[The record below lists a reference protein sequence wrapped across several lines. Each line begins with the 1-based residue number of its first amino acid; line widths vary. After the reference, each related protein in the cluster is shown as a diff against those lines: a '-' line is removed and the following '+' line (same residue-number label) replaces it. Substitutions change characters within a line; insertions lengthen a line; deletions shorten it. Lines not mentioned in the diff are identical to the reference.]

1 VNAGDQYGPYHIIRL
16 IGRGAMGDV
25 YLAHHMQERRPVALK
40 IVHKVNDR
48 EVLEAERLGAEL
60 QKRLRG
66 VDPRVV
72 PVNTYG
78 EKDGDLFIEMDFIE
92 GEDVSSLLSRGPVNP
107 GFAVHVA
114 RELCEMLENLRAF
127 TTTIGSERFAG
138 IVHGDL
144 KPGNVRID
152 KQNRVRVLDFG
163 IAKALTHTRKYT
175 INVFASTAY
184 CSPERLDTQNMNT
197 QSDLWSVGVLL
208 YQMVTGALPFD
219 EPTRER
225 LERRIRSGQPP
236 NPLPASCPAPL
247 RLITYK
253 MLARDPRL
261 RYQTPREASEDLER
275 FQKGYPVL
283 AHEIPRAET
292 CDSDATVRTAPPSN
306 RDATMRTAPPFERS
320 IDDRGVRSASANT
333 PIVPKATHGNRMLGC
348 LLAPAVAGV
357 IVVAYIAV
365 QINFWEAAEKLKTDL
380 QAERMANL
388 DQAWAEHQKLNNRSH
403 LSVLLWGAERA
414 LKNRLVTAADEVIA
428 EYRNS
433 DTPSVRQP
441 QWIEARNYVARALNL
456 SPGDKNIKGRL
467 RLCEGH
473 VEHIDAAALR
483 GSARQKKL
491 NSAVNK
497 FYEAADLRHWPDPY
511 LALASLYVYDL
522 GDMDKAEDMLKEA
535 AHYGHRTGHKETA
548 QLADGYRR
556 RADRLWRESRGV
568 TQLSDEERTYL
579 VKAKDDY
586 IRAEDLYDR
595 AGLFGDTP
603 RNRLQAIQ
611 GQQRVEQRLS
621 QLQTSGVS
629 Q

>member
-25 YLAHHMQERRPVALK
+25 YLAHHLGERRPVALK
-40 IVHKVNDR
+40 IVNKVNDR
-48 EVLEAERLGAEL
+48 EVLDAERVGAEL

-72 PVNTYG
+72 AVNTYG
-78 EKDGDLFIEMDFIE
+78 ERDGDLFIEMDFIE
-92 GEDVSSLLSRGPVNP
+92 GEDVSSLLSRGPVKP
-107 GFAVHVA
+107 GFAVYVA

-138 IVHGDL
+138 VVHGDL

-175 INVFASTAY
+175 VNVFASTAY
-184 CSPERLDTQNMNT
+184 CSPERLDTQNMDT

-225 LERRIRSGQPP
+225 IERRIRSGAP
-236 NPLPASCPAPL
+236 NPLPASCPEPL
-247 RLITYK
+247 RLIIYK

-283 AHEIPRAET
+283 AQEIPLAET
-292 CDSDATVRTAPPSN
+292 FDSDATVRTAAPFDSDATVRTAPP
-306 RDATMRTAPPFERS
+306 F
-320 IDDRGVRSASANT
+320 DRAADGRASRSAPVQR
-333 PIVPKATHGNRMLGC
+333 PIVPQATHGNRMLGC

-365 QINFWEAAEKLKTDL
+365 QMNFWQTADKLKTDL
-380 QAERMANL
+380 QAERMVNL
-388 DQAWAEHQKLNNRSH
+388 DQAWAEYQKLNSRSH

-414 LKNRLVTAADEVIA
+414 LRNRLVAAADEVIA

-433 DTPSVRQP
+433 DAPTLREQ
-441 QWIEARNYVARALNL
+441 QWVEARNDAVRALDL
-456 SPGDKNIKGRL
+456 SPGDKNIKARL

-473 VEHIDAAALR
+473 VEHIDAAGLR
-483 GSARQKKL
+483 GAARQKKL

-511 LALASLYVYDL
+511 MALASIYVYDL
-522 GDMDKAEDMLKEA
+522 GDMDKAEDMLKQA
-535 AHYGHRTGHKETA
+535 AHYGHRAGHRETA

-556 RADRLWRESRGV
+556 RADRLWRQSRGV

-579 VKAKDDY
+579 VKAKEDY
-586 IRAEDLYDR
+586 VRAEDLYDR